1 MGGGKLL
8 AWKKPVNKS
17 EQRQIALGAAR
28 SYLRRQGI
36 EPLRASVDD
45 AFAALDD
52 LARRDGDLVASCWYT
67 AMSKNQER
75 LFVRDWNRQQLPW
88 MQFLSV
94 RLDITAEDI
103 QAELTERGIQGT
115 PQNVQ
120 YVIVG
125 ISGIARAWASAALQD
140 ATKEDLEGWIAAE

>member
-1 MGGGKLL
+1 MK
-8 AWKKPVNKS
+8 KS

-36 EPLRASVDD
+36 DPVTVSASA

-52 LARRDGDLVASCWYT
+52 LERIAGDTMSSRWYAS
-67 AMSKNQER
+67 MNRNQER
-75 LFVRDWNRQQLPW
+75 LFKSEWRKWKRSRLR
-88 MQFLSV
+88 FLIIH
-94 RLDITAEDI
+94 LGITADDV

-115 PQNVQ
+115 PQNVER
-120 YVIVG
+120 VIVG

-140 ATKEDLEGWIAAE
+140 ATKEDLEDWIAAE